1 VGALGGQLRAPTH
14 FPIGS
19 HAGILGVGDMDPAQY
34 GWRDPV
40 GRLTI
45 TRIN

>member
-1 VGALGGQLRAPTH
+1 MGALGGQLRAPTH
-14 FPIGS
+14 YPIAN
-19 HAGILGVGDMDPAQY
+19 HPGILGVGDMDPALY
-34 GWRDPV
+34 GWENPV